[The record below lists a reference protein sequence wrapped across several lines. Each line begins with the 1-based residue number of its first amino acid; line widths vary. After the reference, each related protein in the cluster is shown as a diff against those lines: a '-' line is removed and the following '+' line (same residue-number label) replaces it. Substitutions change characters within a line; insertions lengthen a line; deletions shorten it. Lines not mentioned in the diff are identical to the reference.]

1 MIVEGQLIGGVAHG
15 MGNAL
20 LEWMG
25 YDREAQPVTTTF
37 AEYLLA
43 SATEVPS
50 VEIRFVEFPSS
61 LNPLGV
67 KGVGE
72 SGCVPATGAIISAIE
87 NALAPFRVR
96 IEEYPVAPARLF
108 ALLANSE

>member
-1 MIVEGQLIGGVAHG
+1 

-43 SATEVPS
+43 SATEVPNI
-50 VEIRFVEFPSS
+50 EIKFVEFPSS

-72 SGCVPATGAIISAIE
+72 SGCVPAAGAIISAIE
-87 NALAPFRVR
+87 NALAPFAVR
-96 IEEYPVAPARLF
+96 IEEYPVTPARLF